1 MDDAYDSEV
10 SAVLLYFGRL
20 DKAQR
25 IVFAD
30 QFNQFLYGSPQ
41 QQRQLMEQWWD
52 TFRDSKSPSV
62 KMICESPAKYT
73 ARRKKSR
80 K

>member
-10 SAVLLYFGRL
+10 SAVLLHFGRL
-20 DKAQR
+20 GKAQR
-25 IVFAD
+25 IAFAD

-41 QQRQLMEQWWD
+41 RQRQLMEQWLD
-52 TFRDSKSPSV
+52 IFGGSENPSI
-62 KMICESPAKYT
+62 KMVCESPANYT
-73 ARRKKSR
+73 ARGKKSR

>member
-41 QQRQLMEQWWD
+41 RQRQLMEQWLNI
-52 TFRDSKSPSV
+52 FRDSKKPSI
-62 KMICESPAKYT
+62 KMVCESTANYT
-73 ARRKKSR
+73 ARLKKSR

>member
-10 SAVLLYFGRL
+10 SAVLFFFGRL

-25 IVFAD
+25 IAFAD

-41 QQRQLMEQWWD
+41 RQRQLMEQWLNI
-52 TFRDSKSPSV
+52 FRDSKEPSI
-62 KMICESPAKYT
+62 KMVCESPANYT
-73 ARRKKSR
+73 ARPKKSR